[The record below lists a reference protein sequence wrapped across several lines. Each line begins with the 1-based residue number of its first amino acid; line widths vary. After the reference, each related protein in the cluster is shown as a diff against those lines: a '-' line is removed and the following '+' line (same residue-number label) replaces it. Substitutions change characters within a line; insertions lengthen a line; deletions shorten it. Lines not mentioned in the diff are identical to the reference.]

1 LTKDN
6 EIRRDTKCKLYFSL
20 QKSSFD
26 SVFEGLDYDGE
37 TGNKGKANMIKEVG
51 CHGRKGLFMVTVFYI
66 F

>member
-26 SVFEGLDYDGE
+26 SVFEGLAYDGE